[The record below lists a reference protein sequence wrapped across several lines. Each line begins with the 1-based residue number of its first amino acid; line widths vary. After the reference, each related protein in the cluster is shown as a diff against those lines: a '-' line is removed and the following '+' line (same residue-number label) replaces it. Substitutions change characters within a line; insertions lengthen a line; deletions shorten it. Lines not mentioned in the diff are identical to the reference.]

1 MPTLLPFRTGA
12 GSIGI
17 AIVQSVAAVDHPYNK
32 PFRNRGRWTPAQTP
46 STLLNP
52 QRGSFPA
59 RPFLSTWTR
68 SRQAE
73 VLLRSD

>member
-1 MPTLLPFRTGA
+1 MPTLLPFRAGT

-17 AIVQSVAAVDHPYNK
+17 AIVQNVAAVDHPYNR
-32 PFRNRGRWTPAQTP
+32 PSRNRGGWTPAQPP
-46 STLLNP
+46 SALLNP
-52 QRGSFPA
+52 QRDSFPA

-68 SRQAE
+68 GRQAE